1 MTAAS
6 EPRLAA
12 IQRFPV
18 KSLSAETL
26 DRVELT
32 AGAMLPNDRRF
43 ALVYGDP
50 GRPGAAARFAT
61 LREEPRLAE
70 IGVAFEDA
78 PVSPRYGELV
88 LSRRGR
94 PVARGLVTEPI
105 GKTLIDQFL
114 LSFLGGRGRGAAR
127 LVEVEDPGA
136 GVGFGDSGGGHVSLL
151 NLASVRDLERV
162 TRAPVDPRRFR
173 ANLWIEGLPAW
184 VERDWVGREF
194 ALGPVGLRA
203 VEEIERCSVTNVDPE
218 TAAVDMNLPLTLRR
232 AYGHLNCGLYCRVTV
247 GGTLEPGM
255 ALSPPEAVPGVAE
268 A

>member
-18 KSLSAETL
+18 KALSAEPL

-32 AGAMLPNDRRF
+32 AGAMLPGDRRF

-70 IGVAFEDA
+70 LGVAFDDA
-78 PVSPRYGELV
+78 KGELV

-94 PVARGLVTEPI
+94 AVARGLVTEPI

-114 LSFLGGRGRGAAR
+114 LSFLGGRGRGPAR
-127 LVEVEDPGA
+127 LVETEDPGR
-136 GVGFGDSGGGHVSLL
+136 GIGFGDTGGGHVSLL

-173 ANLWIEGLPAW
+173 ANFWIEGLPAW
-184 VERDWVGREF
+184 CERDWVGRDF
-194 ALGPVGLRA
+194 TLGAVGLRG

-232 AYGHLNCGLYCRVTV
+232 AYGHLFCGLYCRVTQ

-255 ALSPPEAVPGVAE
+255 LLAPPEPVAGDAE